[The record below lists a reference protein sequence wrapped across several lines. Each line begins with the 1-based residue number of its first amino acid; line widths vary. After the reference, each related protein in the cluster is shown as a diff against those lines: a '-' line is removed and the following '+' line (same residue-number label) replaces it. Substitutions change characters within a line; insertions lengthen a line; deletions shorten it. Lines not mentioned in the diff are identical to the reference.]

1 MTLKLYSHPLSAF
14 CQKVLVALYENDTPF
29 EAVRVDFGEAASR
42 KAFLELWPMGK
53 IPVLVDEARDWQVA
67 ETPIII
73 EYLAQHYPGP
83 VKLVPSDPDKARQTR
98 FRERFFDLYVAVPMQ
113 KIVMDRHRPEG
124 SHDRFGVEEARKT
137 LKTALD
143 MIEEDVG
150 SKTWAMGEDF
160 TAADCAAAPA
170 LWYANWVMP
179 FGDTHKKTMAYF
191 ERLKARPSFAR
202 AAKEAEP
209 YHANF
214 PRE

>member
-1 MTLKLYSHPLSAF
+1 MTLKLYSHPLSSF
-14 CQKVLVALYENDTPF
+14 CQKVLVALYENETPF

-42 KAFLELWPMGK
+42 KAFFELWPMGK
-53 IPVLVDEARDWQVA
+53 IPVLVDTAREWQVA
-67 ETPIII
+67 EASIII

-83 VKLVPSDPDKARQTR
+83 VKLLPSDPDKARQTR

-113 KIVMDRHRPEG
+113 KIVLDRHRPEG

-150 SKTWAMGEDF
+150 SKTWAMGDDF
-160 TAADCAAAPA
+160 TMADCAAAPA

-214 PRE
+214 PRA